1 MTIYWVRT
9 EDESALGAIDAVDRA
24 IAAGDIGAAPAVIA
38 PVALAGA
45 NIDDYLAEYLDLVHA
60 AWSVDPNQIME
71 LHRPGLSVAANVFQR
86 LVRRATW
93 WYTLPQWLQANQF
106 HGAVV
111 RLLDSLLNR
120 QRQDRAR
127 LVELEALAGR
137 VAILERRLDVS
148 RIERAQLRRRIA
160 ELESRLASQTHTHD
174 T

>member
-1 MTIYWVRT
+1 MAAV
-9 EDESALGAIDAVDRA
+9 EQAL
-24 IAAGDIGAAPAVIA
+24 AAGDTGTPAVAPAAQLPA
-38 PVALAGA
+38 PPDLTAGDA
-45 NIDDYLAEYLDLVHA
+45 YLAENLAALRARWPLDPH
-60 AWSVDPNQIME
+60 QIVVSS
-71 LHRPGLSVAANVFQR
+71 RPGVGPAINGFQR